1 MVKVGK
7 YYTSLHLNHV
17 SYKPKITK
25 RKRGTE
31 KSQISNHK
39 STLIPATKI
48 SHKDPFSVQVTP
60 CSMGGQL
67 HMVPRLNP

>member
-1 MVKVGK
+1 MVKGGK

-25 RKRGTE
+25 RKWGIE
-31 KSQISNHK
+31 KGQISNHK

-48 SHKDPFSVQVTP
+48 SQKGPFSVQVTL
-60 CSMGGQL
+60 C
-67 HMVPRLNP
+67 

>member
-25 RKRGTE
+25 RKQGIE

-48 SHKDPFSVQVTP
+48 SHKDPFSIQVTP
-60 CSMGGQL
+60 CSMRGQL
-67 HMVPRLNP
+67 HVVPSLNP